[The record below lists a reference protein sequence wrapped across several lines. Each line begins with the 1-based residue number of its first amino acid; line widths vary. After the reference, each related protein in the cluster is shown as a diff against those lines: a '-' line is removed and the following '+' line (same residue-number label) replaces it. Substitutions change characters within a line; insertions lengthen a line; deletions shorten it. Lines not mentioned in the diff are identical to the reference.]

1 MTSTKILRQAGV
13 VVGSLALLSTGA
25 VRVASAQESAEGL
38 NPTTTISGDG
48 DYSPGDGFR
57 LSEDLIIHPRLE
69 LEGGYQPNVFYEDD
83 SETPVGSPI
92 LRVGVGALLGTQ
104 ERDANAESAARVTL
118 NADVMLTWNQFLE
131 SGPAQ
136 DQSDLG
142 INAAAGMKVAPQ
154 GKVSFELRDG
164 FTRAVNPPPAETARE
179 LDRDRNDLTGVLSLR
194 PGGGALEIYA
204 KATWLFE
211 RFEQEQASFADR
223 NSIIGA
229 LGSKWQWLPK
239 TQVNGELSFGL
250 VTSDSPVKPGGDSTP
265 LRITIGTS
273 TLITPDFGTVLK
285 VGYGNAFYSAGPS
298 YNSYLALAELRYAIG
313 PTIRIAGGY
322 SREFADSLIGNY
334 RVDDMFYARFSA
346 QMLGQLLFG
355 ASASA
360 TLRQYDG
367 LPTTGGLIFCNSQPC
382 SEANATSSRDD
393 VLVGLNA
400 HLDYQMN
407 QWLMVGAQ
415 YQVISDTTDSVASAM
430 GSTTADSVG
439 YVWQEFMLKA
449 TAKF

>member
-1 MTSTKILRQAGV
+1 MTSTKILRKAGV
-13 VVGSLALLSTGA
+13 VVGSLALLSLGA
-25 VRVASAQESAEGL
+25 SRVASAQESADGL
-38 NPTTTISGDG
+38 DPATTISGTG
-48 DYSPGDGFR
+48 DYRPGDGFR
-57 LSEDLIIHPRLE
+57 LSDDLIIHPRLE
-69 LEGGYQPNVFYEDD
+69 LEAGYQPNVFYEDD
-83 SETPVGSPI
+83 SETPLASPI
-92 LRVGVGALLGTQ
+92 LRVGVGALLGTE
-104 ERDANAESAARVTL
+104 ERDANVDSPAKVSL

-131 SGPAQ
+131 SGPAA

-142 INAAAGMKVAPQ
+142 INALAGMKVAPQ

-194 PGGGALEIYA
+194 PGGGALEIFA
-204 KATWLFE
+204 KLSWLFE

-223 NSIIGA
+223 NSVIGTV
-229 LGSKWQWLPK
+229 GSKWQWLPK
-239 TQVNGELSFGL
+239 TQLNGEVSLGL
-250 VTSDSPVKPGGDSTP
+250 VSSDSPVKPGGDSLP
-265 LRITIGTS
+265 LRVTIGTS
-273 TLITPDFGTVLK
+273 TLITPDFGTVLR
-285 VGYGNAFYSAGPS
+285 VGYGNAFYSSGPS
-298 YNSYLALAELRYAIG
+298 YNSFLALAELRYAVG
-313 PTIRIAGGY
+313 PTIRVAGGY

-334 RVDDMFYARFSA
+334 RVDDLFYVRFSA
-346 QMLGQLLFG
+346 QMIGQVLFG

-367 LPTTGGLIFCNSQPC
+367 LPTTGSLIFCDSQPC
-382 SEANATSSRDD
+382 STSNALSSRDD
-393 VLVGLNA
+393 VLFALTA

-439 YVWQEFMLKA
+439 FVWQEILLKA